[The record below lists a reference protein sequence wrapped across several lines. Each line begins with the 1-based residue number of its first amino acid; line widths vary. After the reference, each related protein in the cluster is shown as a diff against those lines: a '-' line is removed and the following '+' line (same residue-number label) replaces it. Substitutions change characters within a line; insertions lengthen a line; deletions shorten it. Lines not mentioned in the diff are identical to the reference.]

1 MKENMLKEYLKDLD
15 LEDWDLRREEITD
28 EDIDNILEM
37 IEEGVT
43 KEDAIEITLSTIAD
57 MLN

>member
-57 MLN
+57 TIN

>member
-15 LEDWDLRREEITD
+15 LEDWDLRREEISD

-57 MLN
+57 TIN